1 MLRRARG
8 VPPLALAPVRP
19 ASPRADLLGL
29 WIILCVPA
37 ATLPSA

>member
-29 WIILCVPA
+29 WIGLCVPA
-37 ATLPSA
+37 ARSPGA